1 MDKLLTR
8 GQYVF
13 ISRPHSRFAKVEKII
28 SDSRV
33 LVSYYTNEQYTER
46 EEIEVSFE
54 SIRGLDNV
62 GYKEEEEAVPKKK
75 RVMYAKKGK
84 PTFNKKDVNDV
95 LNDLGI

>member
-13 ISRPHSRFAKVEKII
+13 ITKPQSKFAKVEKVV

-46 EEIEVSFE
+46 EEIEVSIN
-54 SIRGLDNV
+54 SIRTLDNV
-62 GYKEEEEAVPKKK
+62 GYKEETEDVPKKK
-75 RVMYAKKGK
+75 RVIYARKQKSE
-84 PTFNKKDVNDV
+84 FNKKDVDDV